1 MTTQYIIRLTAEERD
16 LFKSMVLYE
25 LNCAKSLAKEA
36 PHWGTVESIP
46 KLNLLLDK
54 IEHAEVRMK

>member
-1 MTTQYIIRLTAEERD
+1 MTAQYTLRLTGEERL
-16 LFKSMVLYE
+16 LFKQMVLHE
-25 LNCAKSLAKEA
+25 LESAKNLTEKA
-36 PHWGTVESIP
+36 PHWDTVEQIP